1 MLIADTHES
10 TIGTAPIHYLDAISL
25 GKIVQI
31 REQLLK
37 AQATGMRVFR
47 FESGDPSFSVATPVL
62 DAVDAAARAGKTHYI
77 PNNGIPQLRD
87 ALAAK
92 ARDRNR
98 LAGVTSDDIFV
109 TNGAMHALFVTFG
122 ALVVPGD
129 EVIVPDPMWT
139 EVVENIRM
147 AGGVP
152 VGVELSAED
161 DFEYRTDRIE
171 AAITPRTRAIF
182 INTPHNPTGAVLSV
196 ERLNEIVELAR
207 ANNLWI
213 ISDEA
218 YEDVLYEPW
227 THTSIGS
234 LAGDYADRVISIY
247 SFSKSHAMSGLR
259 VGYIVTRSPLM
270 HDRIPKLLRC
280 SINGVNSLAQWA
292 ALAAVNGSTDHLRAM
307 REEYAIRRD
316 IMLGAL
322 SGIPGVR
329 AFAARGAFYAWVELD
344 ESAYER
350 LGVPD
355 AAALSDRLASAGI
368 GSAPGDAFGETCT
381 GAIRFAFSCDT
392 AMVREGSVLLRAA
405 LSEGIA

>member
-1 MLIADTHES
+1 MPAADVAEPTV
-10 TIGTAPIHYLDAISL
+10 ANLPIHYLDAISL

-37 AQATGMRVFR
+37 AQARGMRVFR
-47 FESGDPSFSVATPVL
+47 FESGDPSFAVAQPVL

-87 ALAAK
+87 ALATK
-92 ARDRNR
+92 VRDRNG
-98 LAGVTSDDIFV
+98 LAGITAEDIFV

-122 ALVVPGD
+122 ALLVPGD

-139 EVVENIRM
+139 EVVENVRM
-147 AGGVP
+147 AGGVA

-161 DFEYRTDRIE
+161 DFEYRSDRIE

-182 INTPHNPTGAVLSV
+182 LNTPHNPTGAVLSRD
-196 ERLNEIVELAR
+196 RLLEILELAR

-213 ISDEA
+213 VSDEA

-247 SFSKSHAMSGLR
+247 SFSKTHAMSGLR
-259 VGYIVTRSPLM
+259 VGYIVTQSELLR
-270 HDRIPKLLRC
+270 DRIPKLLRC
-280 SINGVNSLAQWA
+280 TINGVNSLAQWA
-292 ALAAVNGSTDHLRAM
+292 ALAAVQGPADHLRAM
-307 REEYAIRRD
+307 CAEYAVRRE

-322 SGIPGVR
+322 RHLPGISV
-329 AFAARGAFYAWVELD
+329 FAPRGAFYAWVELD
-344 ESAYER
+344 SSAYER
-350 LGVPD
+350 LGVVD
-355 AAALSDRLASAGI
+355 AAALSDKLAAAGI
-368 GSAPGDAFGETCT
+368 GSAPGDAFGDTCT
-381 GAIRFAFSCDT
+381 NAMRFAFSCDT

-405 LSEGIA
+405 LGDGIA

>member
-1 MLIADTHES
+1 MLLADREES
-10 TIGTAPIHYLDAISL
+10 TNTTEPIHYLDAISL

-37 AQATGMRVFR
+37 AQASGVKVYR
-47 FESGDPSFSVATPVL
+47 FESGDPNFSVAPSVL

-87 ALAAK
+87 AIAAK
-92 ARDRNR
+92 VRDRNQ
-98 LAGVTSDDIFV
+98 LASVTSEDVFV

-122 ALVVPGD
+122 ALLSAGD

-152 VGVELSAED
+152 VGVELSAAD
-161 DFEYRTDRIE
+161 DFEYRSDRIE
-171 AAITPRTRAIF
+171 AAITPRTHAIF
-182 INTPHNPTGAVLSV
+182 INTPHNPTGAVIST
-196 ERLNEIVELAR
+196 ERLKEIIEIAR
-207 ANNLWI
+207 AHNLWI
-213 ISDEA
+213 VSDEA

-227 THTSIGS
+227 THTSVGS
-234 LAGDYADRVISIY
+234 LAGDYADRVISIF

-292 ALAAVNGSTDHLRAM
+292 ALAAINGPTDHLRAM
-307 REEYAIRRD
+307 RSEYAVRRD
-316 IMLGAL
+316 IMLDAL
-322 SGIPGVR
+322 AGIPGVR
-329 AFAARGAFYAWVELD
+329 PFAARGAFYAWVELD

-350 LGVPD
+350 LGLPD
-355 AAALSDRLASAGI
+355 AAALSDRLAARGI

-381 GAIRFAFSCDT
+381 GAIRFAYSCDT
-392 AMVREGSVLLRAA
+392 AMVREGSALLRAA
-405 LSEGIA
+405 LSEGQE